1 MHEKSTIYKIIN
13 TFTSTTQVPVMYV
26 EDLMQIPYMTSENY
40 DYAAVH
46 EYADFDEIVSF
57 LVKLFSQTEDSLRK
71 VNIFYT
77 KKNLVYLIIPVL
89 KDKVNKG
96 GFIAGPML
104 PYIQD
109 KKIIDD
115 TLRGNTLPL
124 HRKVK
129 LESLL
134 RTIPLVSEERLNH
147 LGQLLFVLCRSEE
160 KVWYSSIAEEHVS
173 NELFHSPIHFKDDD
187 SNFALEND
195 EYNQFYGFC
204 LKLKNKIIHGNT
216 DGLIDLLNNHSN
228 IFWNTL
234 SIDDNFRPLK
244 NKCIILCAVSC
255 VFAIQGNAPYKR
267 VIGLMANFASNITNM
282 NTPQEIILKATYTLE
297 TFAYLVSISGSST
310 YSLHIKRV
318 MQYIKLH
325 YKEKITLKKLA
336 EFVNLNAVYLSSL
349 IKKET
354 NLSLLD
360 NINIIRI
367 EEGKNLLIFTNKSIQ
382 EISFTLGYNYQ
393 NHFNNVFKKFT
404 GMTPLEFRHNF
415 GRNSINPDAENK

>member
-1 MHEKSTIYKIIN
+1 MHEKSTIGKIIN
-13 TFTSTTQVPVMYV
+13 TFTSTTQIPAIYV
-26 EDLMQIPYMTSENY
+26 EALMQIPYISSENY
-40 DYAAVH
+40 DYASVH

-57 LVKLFSQTEDSLRK
+57 LSSLSDQSEDSLRK

-77 KKNLVYLIIPVL
+77 KKNLVYIIIPVL
-89 KDKVNKG
+89 TDKVNKG

-104 PYIQD
+104 PCIPD

-115 TLRGNTLPL
+115 ILSSSTLPL
-124 HRKVK
+124 HKKVK
-129 LESLL
+129 FESLL
-134 RTIPLVSEERLNH
+134 RTTPLVSEERLNY

-160 KVWYSSIAEEHVS
+160 KIWYSSIAEEHVS
-173 NELFHSPIHFKDDD
+173 EELSRTPLPFKDED
-187 SNFALEND
+187 NHFALEND
-195 EYNQFYGFC
+195 EYNLFYGFC
-204 LKLKNKIIHGNT
+204 LKLKDKIIHGNT
-216 DGLIDLLNNHSN
+216 DGVIDLLNNHSN

-234 SIDDNFRPLK
+234 SIDNNFRPLK

-267 VIGLMANFASNITNM
+267 IIGLMANFASNITNM

-297 TFAYLVSISGSST
+297 TFAYLVSISGSSN

-415 GRNSINPDAENK
+415 GRNSLNPDAENK